1 MVIMR
6 GANTMDISSIDATKV
21 TTENGLFIGSSTA
34 PIKIIEFMNV
44 RCPFCKKWFD
54 ESLDTLNEYVSQGRV
69 QRIIK
74 LFDKEKESLQRGN
87 VMHHYIDYKTPD
99 KAVLTLKAIYN
110 TQEKWGNLTLDEVA
124 SFAENQ
130 LNLTL
135 QKQPEMIQ
143 SIINEANEAH
153 IKFVPTIIIDQHI
166 FDESI
171 TKTEL
176 INYLEGN

>member
-1 MVIMR
+1 
-6 GANTMDISSIDATKV
+6 MDISSIDAAKV
-21 TTENGLFIGSSTA
+21 TTENGLFIGSTTA

-54 ESLDTLNEYVSQGRV
+54 ESMDILHEYVHQGRV

-87 VMHHYIDYKTPD
+87 VMHHYIDYQAPD
-99 KAVLTLKAIYN
+99 KAILTLKAIYD
-110 TQEKWGNLTLDEVA
+110 TQEHWGNLSLDEVA
-124 SFAENQ
+124 TFAENQ
-130 LNLTL
+130 LHLTL
-135 QKQPEMIQ
+135 QHQPETVQ
-143 SIINEANEAH
+143 AIINEANEAN
-153 IKFVPTIIIDQHI
+153 IKFVPTVIIGKHI

-176 INYLEGN
+176 INYLDGK